1 MTDWNEYTIGALRPG
16 KMGPHPPRQQMGP
29 PAPQHGALLNAMT
42 AAETQTP
49 DTPMRPADTPA
60 VSPDSLLAEA
70 LFAQKRADY
79 YRTRQGGGGLS
90 GAVGQGIASFQ
101 AQKYE
106 REALEKFKQA
116 YAARDQLEAQ
126 RQRSTEEQQT
136 RQTQQTATMYR
147 QAYPD
152 MSEAEAMLRATGK
165 SIPSQGSADEFQK
178 RQRYGQQMGLQG
190 ENLQQ
195 FVLTGKYGE
204 EEAEDFNFDDSA
216 KLRTEFNRET
226 QGFAEVTDAYGR
238 IQASI
243 EEPSA
248 AGDLA
253 LIFNYMKI
261 LDPGSTVREGEFATA
276 QNSAGV
282 PDRMRAQYNS
292 VINGQRLGDTQRKD
306 FADRST
312 KLYRKAVDLYQGRRG
327 EYHNLARRLNF
338 DPEQIFIER
347 QILGGKPVSLVDPT
361 PDAEAQEGTVIHNPE
376 TGETLVLR
384 NGQWVAQ

>member
-1 MTDWNEYTIGALRPG
+1 
-16 KMGPHPPRQQMGP
+16 
-29 PAPQHGALLNAMT
+29 
-42 AAETQTP
+42 
-49 DTPMRPADTPA
+49 
-60 VSPDSLLAEA
+60 
-70 LFAQKRADY
+70 
-79 YRTRQGGGGLS
+79 
-90 GAVGQGIASFQ
+90 
-101 AQKYE
+101 
-106 REALEKFKQA
+106 
-116 YAARDQLEAQ
+116 
-126 RQRSTEEQQT
+126 
-136 RQTQQTATMYR
+136 
-147 QAYPD
+147 
-152 MSEAEAMLRATGK
+152 
-165 SIPSQGSADEFQK
+165 
-178 RQRYGQQMGLQG
+178 MGLQG